1 MEEYEVVQYLANV
14 LVVARA
20 DGSFGAREDAAME
33 SIRLAIKAKKSELN
47 KAIKLAGS
55 DDFILVPP
63 GRYSERIRNIED
75 MIFVALLDDELA
87 DKEKQVI
94 TDFAKKAG
102 CVQEQINLIL
112 RETKSRIR
120 DNQSEI
126 PCPSCQDLVLA
137 NAKFCPSCGVQLG
150 EAIQASAVQVEFK
163 YPSKGISIEFA
174 ESSSASFGQALET
187 AKKAPDFQ
195 KCQRGRKTWFL
206 ATWDQSQITDAAVLA
221 GYLKGIRN
229 RKAYVGGESK
239 GWDEVFGFL
248 WCYGQRQEAYRPK
261 TYCFGMDEKRLN
273 LFGCK
278 QARMEWS
285 DWADWFSYGHFR
297 KKDVFVFDKARISH
311 EVHTNLHKVKFC
323 PCLRPKLVEQVIA
336 LLPAEV
342 SISSR
347 SGWKYKETYEQTP
360 TSIKVIQKEK
370 EDGYTYTN
378 EFHSDG
384 VKPVGHAVANQIL
397 TKALKACG
405 IVDVKAKE
413 LTG

>member
-33 SIRLAIKAKKSELN
+33 SIRQAIKAKKSELN

-297 KKDVFVFDKARISH
+297 KKDVFVFDKARIFH

>member
-261 TYCFGMDEKRLN
+261 TYCFGVDEKRLN